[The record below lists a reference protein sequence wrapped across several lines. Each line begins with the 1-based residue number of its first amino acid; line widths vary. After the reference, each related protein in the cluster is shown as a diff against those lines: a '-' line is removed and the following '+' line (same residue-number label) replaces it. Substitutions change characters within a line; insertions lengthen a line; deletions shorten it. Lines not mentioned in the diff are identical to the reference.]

1 MHVHANQINPS
12 TQLDRDEDGRE
23 KRTEVDT
30 NSGHESQGH
39 IISDWT

>member
-23 KRTEVDT
+23 KTDGGRYEL
-30 NSGHESQGH
+30 GP
-39 IISDWT
+39 